1 MILAQVSKTRVAQVA
16 GRGVALFLMVVLAV
30 SCLIPFLWMVSVSL
44 MTQFE
49 AFQYPPRPVP
59 SASQWDNYSNA
70 MKALPF
76 GRFFLNSV
84 VMTVCI
90 MVGQLFV
97 ISTGAYAFSRL
108 KFPGRDGLF
117 KFYLLFMMLPGVV
130 TLIPGFL
137 ILHAMGWVDTFYALI
152 VPSLG
157 NIWGMFLLRQYMMT
171 IPESVE
177 DSARL
182 DGASELTIYSRIIL
196 PLSKPALTTVTVFT
210 FMGSW
215 KAFQWPL
222 IVTRSLKMRTVEI
235 GVSMFSSQYSSNL
248 PYQMA
253 AATVVALPV
262 LVAFFVAQRSMIE
275 GIDLTGGQR

>member
-1 MILAQVSKTRVAQVA
+1 
-16 GRGVALFLMVVLAV
+16 
-30 SCLIPFLWMVSVSL
+30 
-44 MTQFE
+44 
-49 AFQYPPRPVP
+49 
-59 SASQWDNYSNA
+59 
-70 MKALPF
+70 
-76 GRFFLNSV
+76 
-84 VMTVCI
+84 
-90 MVGQLFV
+90 
-97 ISTGAYAFSRL
+97 
-108 KFPGRDGLF
+108 
-117 KFYLLFMMLPGVV
+117 V

-137 ILHAMGWVDTFYALI
+137 ILHSIGWVDTFYALI

-182 DGASELTIYSRIIL
+182 DGASEFTIYSRIIL
-196 PLSKPALTTVTVFT
+196 PLSKPALTTVMVFT
-210 FMGSW
+210 FMSSW

-253 AATVVALPV
+253 AATIVALPV
-262 LVAFFVAQRSMIE
+262 LVAFFLAQQALIE